1 MRNLGSNNK
10 GERPM
15 TKRQQGFMLVQIAI
29 VLVIIGLLLGGILKG
44 QEMITQ
50 AKIKNVIADFS
61 GVSAAYHGYQDR
73 YRAIPGDDPNA
84 LTRWAAMTNPVPV
97 PGNGDGIVAGTYNNG
112 GAACTTAVES
122 CSWWDHLRR
131 AGFVSGNGAQQPFNA
146 VTGQIGVQTGN
157 NAGGAVLGAAAGAGG
172 FSGLIICSANL
183 PDKIAIAVDTQMD
196 DGQRLSGSVRGQLQA
211 APNPAIAVDATAA
224 GSGGNN
230 NYAETGTNTYV
241 LCRAF

>member
-1 MRNLGSNNK
+1 
-10 GERPM
+10 M
-15 TKRQQGFMLVQIAI
+15 TKRQQGFTLVEIAI

-84 LTRWAAMTNPVPV
+84 GTRWTTAPAAQPGD
-97 PGNGDGIVAGTYNNG
+97 GNGVVGGTYNNACPTVV
-112 GAACTTAVES
+112 AAGTAET
-122 CSWWDHLRR
+122 CKWWDDLRR
-131 AGFVSGNGAQQPFNA
+131 AGFVSGNGPQQPFNA
-146 VTGQIGVQTGN
+146 VTGLIGVQTGDG
-157 NAGGAVLGAAAGAGG
+157 AGGPVLGAAAGAGG
-172 FSGLIICSANL
+172 FTGLIICSANL

-196 DGQRLSGSVRGQLQA
+196 DGQRLSGTVRGQLQA
-211 APNPAIAVDATAA
+211 APNPAIVADATAA
-224 GSGGNN
+224 GAGGPN